1 MNQLLEAVLRLRPDR
16 IFMGELRG
24 SEAFAFLNA
33 INTGHPGSITTVH
46 ANTPLAAYDRISTMV
61 LQGGVNMRR
70 EDIIAY
76 VRSIIPIV
84 VQLKKGKVRH
94 VSEIY
99 FANRVKRSA

>member
-1 MNQLLEAVLRLRPDR
+1 
-16 IFMGELRG
+16 
-24 SEAFAFLNA
+24 
-33 INTGHPGSITTVH
+33 
-46 ANTPLAAYDRISTMV
+46 
-61 LQGGVNMRR
+61 MRR

-99 FANRVKRSA
+99 FANRVKRGA